1 MAGRYGVTKSGYL
14 RALSLGVFLC
24 VTGCC
29 QLFAASHFLVHRA
42 REAKPNSNQPVYL
55 PTQSDLN
62 QALDAARDQWGVPA
76 TPVSIR
82 LEPFSE
88 CESIPGKSHTIAK
101 SEMDGSR
108 IITIN
113 ANCNWAEFSLTVTI
127 LHEYG
132 HILLGTPEH
141 SSDPRSVMY
150 SVVLPNQ
157 TITAADREKLQAKN
171 Q

>member
-1 MAGRYGVTKSGYL
+1 MLGDYCFTKSRYVGPLFFSFWLFVVGTGQLSIANPFL
-14 RALSLGVFLC
+14 RRVKE
-24 VTGCC
+24 VK
-29 QLFAASHFLVHRA
+29 ASRY
-42 REAKPNSNQPVYL
+42 QPVHI

-62 QALDAARDQWGVPA
+62 QVLDAAREQWGVTA
-76 TPVSIR
+76 DAVNIR
-82 LEPFSE
+82 MEPFGE

-113 ANCNWAEFSLTVTI
+113 ANCDWVEFSLTVTV
-127 LHEYG
+127 LHECG

-157 TITAADREKLQAKN
+157 TITPADRGKLQAKR
-171 Q
+171 

>member
-1 MAGRYGVTKSGYL
+1 
-14 RALSLGVFLC
+14 
-24 VTGCC
+24 
-29 QLFAASHFLVHRA
+29 
-42 REAKPNSNQPVYL
+42 
-55 PTQSDLN
+55 
-62 QALDAARDQWGVPA
+62 
-76 TPVSIR
+76 
-82 LEPFSE
+82 
-88 CESIPGKSHTIAK
+88 
-101 SEMDGSR
+101 MDGSR

-157 TITAADREKLQAKN
+157 TVTAADREKLQAKR
-171 Q
+171 